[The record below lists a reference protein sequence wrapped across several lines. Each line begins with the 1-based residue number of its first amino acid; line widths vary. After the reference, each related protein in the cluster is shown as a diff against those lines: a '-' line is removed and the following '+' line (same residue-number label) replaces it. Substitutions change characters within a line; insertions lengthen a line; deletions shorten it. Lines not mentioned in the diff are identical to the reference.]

1 MATWKK
7 VIVSGSVAS
16 LAEVSASVG
25 FKGNLVGSV
34 TGNAS
39 TATTLASSVN
49 IGGVSFNGG
58 SSINLPGV
66 NQSGNQ
72 DTSGN
77 AATATA
83 LATARKIGGVDFD
96 GTGNILSGI
105 ISSSAQIGVGDGLL
119 TQNNFTN
126 TLKTKLDGISTS
138 ADVTDATTVEAA
150 GALMDSELTD
160 LAGVKGVTISTLQP
174 KPSEGAF
181 ANGDKT
187 KLDGIEASADVTDT
201 ANVTA
206 AGALMDSELAEIATV
221 KALTAAGIS
230 GSLSATA
237 LSDLGAG
244 LVSSSAQVSN
254 LAGTN
259 DSTITLTAGN
269 GLSGG
274 GSFTLNQ
281 SGAGS
286 VSFAVGVDDSTIELN
301 SDAVRIK
308 DSGVTLAKIAN
319 IADDRILGN
328 VSGGS
333 AAPSELTATQIR
345 TLINVES
352 GADVTDATNVTAA
365 GALMDSELT
374 NLAAVKA
381 IDQGLTTS
389 SDVNFNDVVVAGN
402 LTVNG
407 TRTELA
413 VANLNVEDQYI
424 LLNSGSTSGDSGIIF
439 GGSNGTA
446 QSGHALILDN
456 SYNTN
461 DGRLAVKVTDTAANS
476 TSDFAAGTSGYYL
489 AGVFE
494 GSEANAATAK
504 ADHPGNI
511 RIESNEIYIYV

>member
-49 IGGVSFNGG
+49 IGGVAFNGG
-58 SSINLPGV
+58 SNINLPGV

-77 AATATA
+77 AGTATA

-96 GTGNILSGI
+96 GTGDILGGI
-105 ISSSAQIGVGDGLL
+105 ISSSAQIGVGDGGL

-126 TLKTKLDGISTS
+126 TLKTKLDGIETS
-138 ADVTDATTVEAA
+138 ADVTDTT
-150 GALMDSELTD
+150 
-160 LAGVKGVTISTLQP
+160 
-174 KPSEGAF
+174 
-181 ANGDKT
+181 
-187 KLDGIEASADVTDT
+187 
-201 ANVTA
+201 NVTA

-244 LVSSSAQVSN
+244 LVSSSAQVSS

-259 DSTITLTAGN
+259 DSTITLTAGD

-286 VSFAVGVDDSTIELN
+286 VSFAVGVDDSTIELS

-333 AAPSELTATQIR
+333 AAPSELTAAQIR

-389 SDVNFNDVVVAGN
+389 SDVNFNDVVIAGD

-476 TSDFAAGTSGYYL
+476 TTDFAAGTSGYYL